1 MKEEVSYQH
10 ECSAGGVTSA
20 ALMLLCFV
28 VHRLSQ
34 RSTVTRKQPTT
45 LLPLASKA
53 TGPSLKWCGI
63 VATNVSSLRFVIVHV
78 IILSVSK
85 AWTFCVFSS
94 HVAGVT

>member
-63 VATNVSSLRFVIVHV
+63 VATNVSCLRFVIVLCYH
-78 IILSVSK
+78 SEC
-85 AWTFCVFSS
+85 F
-94 HVAGVT
+94 